1 MVQGSK
7 FVVGILVLAMSSL
20 LIIVE
25 GADKSVINGPY
36 CIKKSL
42 DTDYNKNAARLMSI
56 LAGET
61 KNKFRNTHHD
71 DYRYYHSY
79 PNTDSGSVFG
89 GGFCDRHLTKWGCE
103 NCLRDARHKIKS
115 RCDHTFESS
124 VQLVDCSLWF
134 RKIVR

>member
-1 MVQGSK
+1 MVYGSK
-7 FVVGILVLAMSSL
+7 SAIVTAFLILAILSL
-20 LIIVE
+20 VVE
-25 GADKSVINGPY
+25 GADKSVISGPY

-42 DTDYNKNAARLMSI
+42 DREYNKNAAHLMNI

-61 KNKFRNTHHD
+61 KNKFRKTHHE

-79 PNTDSGSVFG
+79 PNTDLGSVFG
-89 GGFCDRHLTKWGCE
+89 GGFCDRHLTKWGCG

-134 RKIVR
+134 RKIVS